1 MKGPYCLAGLMNLAK
16 RYGELDTQ
24 IAEMEQLRDLD
35 GHLCTSATLCSKN
48 IPMPVIGDTDYLSD

>member
-1 MKGPYCLAGLMNLAK
+1 MNLAK

-35 GHLCTSATLCSKN
+35 GHPCTSATLCSKN